1 MQEVYQ
7 TFSYVLDIQF
17 LSRFHEWNSYG
28 YLIVDCETSKQLE
41 HEKIQMLLKALR
53 RSFLRSNFKEYT
65 ILAIAFSFCK
75 ALLQRDLIWG

>member
-1 MQEVYQ
+1 MQEVCQ

-75 ALLQRDLIWG
+75 ALLQRDLTWG

>member
-1 MQEVYQ
+1 MQEVCQ

-75 ALLQRDLIWG
+75 ALLQIDLIWG